1 MDSSPSS
8 EYAGASPVL
17 VNYSRNNYDNMQG
30 LESGATSTR
39 NPTSFRTNKTRSRW
53 KNPKLTRSSKV
64 SPRSV
69 KYEPAAKKGE
79 VSTMTKRTS
88 LLPTSPQHLLQI

>member
-53 KNPKLTRSSKV
+53 KNPKLTRRSSTNQQ
-64 SPRSV
+64 R
-69 KYEPAAKKGE
+69 KKE
-79 VSTMTKRTS
+79 RF
-88 LLPTSPQHLLQI
+88 QQ